1 MTTDTFIHRWSQ
13 NKNKN
18 ELDDR
23 DTDHPAQ
30 KSEQTDSQARDGAQ
44 AISINEKSDE
54 AKEKVQIP
62 PLELLNDDSDYSAFF
77 SSEVD
82 EGLRKLALR
91 KLFKAPFYNLRD
103 GLNDYDEDFTTFKG
117 LGDIITSD
125 MKFQA
130 ERKEAKAREAEPS
143 QIADGPPPPEEQNED
158 RQIEDLAHEK
168 TDDAGDVPQAVQHS
182 NDDHAD
188 ESNPQDKPQKPA

>member
-23 DTDHPAQ
+23 DTAHPAQ
-30 KSEQTDSQARDGAQ
+30 KSEQTDSQARDGSQ
-44 AISINEKSDE
+44 AISINKKSDE

-62 PLELLNDDSDYSAFF
+62 PLESLNDDSDYSAFF

-82 EGLRKLALR
+82 ERLRKLALR

-125 MKFQA
+125 MKFQV
-130 ERKEAKAREAEPS
+130 ERKEAEAREAEPS

-158 RQIEDLAHEK
+158 RQMEDLAHEK
-168 TDDAGDVPQAVQHS
+168 TDDADDARQAVQHS